1 MSQKVDNEPE
11 ELLGMNIA
19 KADGT
24 IELNQSRYAREIYN
38 TYRDQDVVVKVAS
51 TPMKDNVKLSKAN
64 ADPEYMN
71 GKDLRGLVGSL
82 LYLTMVTRPD
92 ICFAVKELSRMLDS
106 GGREVWAA
114 GQHLLEY
121 VHNTHHYAI
130 RYTRPESF
138 DKLTIEGILHGYSDA
153 DWAGQTDDRRST
165 LIVEVVPQRTED

>member
-1 MSQKVDNEPE
+1 
-11 ELLGMNIA
+11 MNIA
-19 KADGT
+19 KADGI

-38 TYRDQDVVVKVAS
+38 TYRDQEVVVKVAS
-51 TPMKDNVKLSKAN
+51 TPMKDNIKLSKAN

-121 VHNTHHYAI
+121 KISGV
-130 RYTRPESF
+130 
-138 DKLTIEGILHGYSDA
+138 
-153 DWAGQTDDRRST
+153 
-165 LIVEVVPQRTED
+165 

>member
-38 TYRDQDVVVKVAS
+38 TYRDQEVVVKVAS

-71 GKDLRGLVGSL
+71 ELRKYARCRGNV
-82 LYLTMVTRPD
+82 
-92 ICFAVKELSRMLDS
+92 
-106 GGREVWAA
+106 
-114 GQHLLEY
+114 QH
-121 VHNTHHYAI
+121 AM
-130 RYTRPESF
+130 S
-138 DKLTIEGILHGYSDA
+138 
-153 DWAGQTDDRRST
+153 
-165 LIVEVVPQRTED
+165 

>member
-38 TYRDQDVVVKVAS
+38 TYRDQEVVVKVAS

-71 GKDLRGLVGSL
+71 ELRKYARCRGNV
-82 LYLTMVTRPD
+82 V
-92 ICFAVKELSRMLDS
+92 V
-106 GGREVWAA
+106 
-114 GQHLLEY
+114 QH
-121 VHNTHHYAI
+121 AM
-130 RYTRPESF
+130 S
-138 DKLTIEGILHGYSDA
+138 
-153 DWAGQTDDRRST
+153 
-165 LIVEVVPQRTED
+165 